1 MADLISSNAVFLCEK
16 FYQTLCCDRFAFQR
30 EEWIL
35 VCDLIIT
42 QLLDIVLDILSVGG
56 NDRTVVMIVG
66 ILHLDTLIRDARI
79 ENVINTLA
87 DQPCD
92 MTVCQ
97 FCRVTLRLAWNGFDT
112 KLVDLAVG
120 LRREDNA
127 VTKLRE
133 EGKPERIVL
142 VHIQDTRNTNGSSDG
157 MLFIQRCVML
167 EESLVFIFKQVWNVI
182 LVLFLAETALATVS
196 GDKLASAGKA
206 VDR

>member
-1 MADLISSNAVFLCEK
+1 M
-16 FYQTLCCDRFAFQR
+16 
-30 EEWIL
+30 
-35 VCDLIIT
+35 II
-42 QLLDIVLDILSVGG
+42 
-56 NDRTVVMIVG
+56 G

-206 VDR
+206 VDRLAGKAVDR